1 MFGTNNRDLYFHI
14 VKDVMVV
21 KLFPSIHP
29 VTHPVQLKV
38 FCDSPS
44 SSCCSNLLL
53 LGNKSLNGYM
63 RNVVYRE
70 VLEM

>member
-1 MFGTNNRDLYFHI
+1 MVLQKKIERLNSGITLHI
-14 VKDVMVV
+14 VNDVVVV

-29 VTHPVQLKV
+29 VIHPVQLKV

-53 LGNKSLNGYM
+53 LLGNEN
-63 RNVVYRE
+63 
-70 VLEM
+70 LEM